1 MLKAHPTVFWAPTRD
16 APTVLSGYRFEFAV
30 LVTLT
35 ALDALILLK
44 DVHLFFVA
52 SYRIYRADLF
62 TSSATDANVEYLVM
76 QKILAN
82 TRTTKLT
89 IDMLFIFLAEM
100 A

>member
-1 MLKAHPTVFWAPTRD
+1 M
-16 APTVLSGYRFEFAV
+16 
-30 LVTLT
+30 T
-35 ALDALILLK
+35 ALDALILFK

-52 SYRIYRADLF
+52 GYRIYRADLF
-62 TSSATDANVEYLVM
+62 TGSATNANVEYLVM

-89 IDMLFIFLAEM
+89 IDMLFVFLAEM